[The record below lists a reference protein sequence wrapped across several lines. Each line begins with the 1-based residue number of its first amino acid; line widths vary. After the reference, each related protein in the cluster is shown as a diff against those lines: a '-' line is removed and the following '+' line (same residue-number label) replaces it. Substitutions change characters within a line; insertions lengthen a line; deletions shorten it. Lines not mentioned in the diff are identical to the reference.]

1 MSLLLKAESD
11 PTFSEIIGVIS
22 TRTLSPASTLMRFL
36 RIRPAVWAMMSCSF
50 SSFHP
55 EGGVGEQ
62 FGDHS
67 RKFEHFFLR
76 HKAPSASSAAD

>member
-1 MSLLLKAESD
+1 MSLLKAESD
-11 PTFSEIIGVIS
+11 PAFSEIIGVIS

-36 RIRPAVWAMMSCSF
+36 RIRPAVWAMMSWSF
-50 SSFHP
+50 SRFHP

-67 RKFEHFFLR
+67 RKFEQFFLR